1 MRSFL
6 QHIHYLRGLAILFV
20 IGVHARGG
28 VADWSSHPETLKFLV
43 TVFDA
48 EEGYGTIMFLFIG
61 GFLFQYLNRDGF
73 DYRKY
78 LQTKFNY
85 IILPYI
91 IISIPIILF
100 RIKSNY
106 YQPGLPDGFLDY
118 NMVFQFLYYLIIGS
132 HMAPFWFISA
142 IILYYLTAPMFHYLD
157 KPFFYKYIYPLVLV
171 AGMFTYRPDHNANP
185 FLAYVHLLPV
195 YFTGM
200 FVSRYHEQFFAIAKR
215 MVIPAVLAYFTIS
228 YLDVKGLLI
237 PDITFEQVLT
247 QGVVVFNFYFLRSI
261 LLCMIC
267 VTLFYIY
274 RDKRLPVF
282 DLLGHYSF
290 GIYFIHFIII
300 TLARNVL
307 SVIRIDV
314 DFTIITF
321 LLYFAFVSLI
331 STIGV
336 YFIKRLTGSY
346 SRILIGS

>member
-1 MRSFL
+1 MRSFI
-6 QHIHYLRGLAILFV
+6 QHVHYLRGLAILFV

-28 VADWSSHPETLKFLV
+28 VADWSSNPDTLRFLV

-48 EEGYGTIMFLFIG
+48 EEGNGTIMFLFIG
-61 GFLFQYLNRDGF
+61 GFLFQYLNRDHF

-91 IISIPIILF
+91 IISVPIILF

-106 YQPGLPDGFLDY
+106 YQPGLPDDFLSY
-118 NMVFQFLYYLIIGS
+118 NALMQFVYYLFVGS

-142 IILYYLTAPMFHYLD
+142 IILYYLTAPVFHYLD
-157 KPFFYKYIYPLVLV
+157 KPAFYRYVYPVILVLS
-171 AGMFTYRPDHNANP
+171 MFTYRPDHNANP
-185 FLAYVHLLPV
+185 FLAYIHLLPV
-195 YFTGM
+195 YFSGM
-200 FVSRYHEQFFAIAKR
+200 FVSRYHEQFFAAAKR
-215 MVIPAVLAYFTIS
+215 LLVPAVLCYLAIS
-228 YLDVKGLLI
+228 YMDVRGWLI

-247 QGVVVFNFYFLRSI
+247 EGVIVFNFYFLRAM

-274 RDKRLPVF
+274 RDKRLPLF

-290 GIYFIHFIII
+290 GIFFIHFIVIAM
-300 TLARNVL
+300 TRNVL
-307 SVIRIDV
+307 SVMRVDV
-314 DFTIITF
+314 DFTLITF
-321 LLYFAFVSLI
+321 LLYFSCMTLL
-331 STIGV
+331 STAAV

-346 SRILIGS
+346 SKILIGS